1 MTSTIYKL
9 FTLSFLLISFI
20 ACQQTTD
27 QTKQPTDKSVDEVGK
42 LVSLNGTV
50 SEILAAL
57 ELEEA
62 IVGTD
67 VTSTYPASLQSKPKL
82 GHNRSINVE
91 GILALQP
98 ERVMALTSDIKPEAV
113 EQLRMAGVK
122 VQLFDREYSIE
133 GTRQLIRQIADSL
146 GRPIVGQKVVATLDQ
161 ELASVTIDTS
171 IVPKVL
177 FIYARG
183 SGTMMVGGEGTAME
197 KMIQLSGGKNAVHG
211 FTDFKPL
218 TGEALVAANPD
229 VILLFDSGLE
239 SLGGPEGI
247 YDVQGIKETNAGKN
261 KKVVT
266 MDGALLSG
274 FGPRVAKAIKELS
287 DKIH

>member
-1 MTSTIYKL
+1 MILYKNRIFPL
-9 FTLSFLLISFI
+9 VLLLAGLG
-20 ACQQTTD
+20 ACQSSSNQD
-27 QTKQPTDKSVDEVGK
+27 SQPIDKSIAQVGK
-42 LVSLNGTV
+42 IVSLNGTV

-67 VTSTYPASLQSKPKL
+67 VTSTYPVSLQSKPKL

-91 GILALQP
+91 GILSLQP
-98 ERVMALTSDIKPEAV
+98 EKVIALTSDIKPEVV
-113 EQLRMAGVK
+113 EQLKTAGVK
-122 VQLFDREYSIE
+122 VQLFDREYSID

-146 GRPIVGQKVVATLDQ
+146 GRQTVARQVIEQMDQ
-161 ELASVTIDTS
+161 AIASVKTDTTNA
-171 IVPKVL
+171 PKVL

-197 KMIQLSGGKNAVHG
+197 KMIQLAGGRNAVAG

-218 TGEALVAANPD
+218 TSEALVAANPD

-239 SLGGPEGI
+239 SLGGADAI

-274 FGPRVAKAIKELS
+274 FGPRVPEAIKELS
-287 DKIH
+287 GKIH

>member
-1 MTSTIYKL
+1 MLVFSVG
-9 FTLSFLLISFI
+9 FM
-20 ACQQTTD
+20 ACQSSSNDDVNENEAT
-27 QTKQPTDKSVDEVGK
+27 EVGK
-42 LVSLNGTV
+42 IVSLNGTV

-57 ELEEA
+57 KLEDA

-67 VTSTYPASLQSKPKL
+67 VTSTYPESLQSKPKL

-98 ERVMALTSDIKPEAV
+98 QKVMALTSDIKPEVV
-113 EQLRMAGVK
+113 EQLKTAGIDVL
-122 VQLFDREYSIE
+122 LFDREYSIE
-133 GTRQLIRQIADSL
+133 STRQLIKQIADS
-146 GRPIVGQKVVATLDQ
+146 VGVQSIGNQVVNKLD
-161 ELASVTIDTS
+161 EEVASINIITTDT
-171 IVPKVL
+171 PKVL

-183 SGTMMVGGEGTAME
+183 SGTMMVAGEGTAME
-197 KMIQLSGGKNAVHG
+197 KMIHLAGGKNAVSG

-218 TGEALVAANPD
+218 TAEALVAANPD

-239 SLGGPEGI
+239 SLGGTEGI

-261 KKVVT
+261 RKVVT

-274 FGPRVAKAIKELS
+274 FGPRVGEGIKELS
-287 DKIH
+287 AKIHQ